1 MACYDYHMPHS
12 TPAGERVYEVV
23 NRWMSRNRD
32 VPGIWDVFE
41 GSQSFDIIV
50 SVGGRRLT
58 LIDEQASAALKP
70 EVQEQILNWL
80 NDLARQPTTTQ
91 P

>member
-1 MACYDYHMPHS
+1 MPH
-12 TPAGERVYEVV
+12 TTLAGERIYRVV
-23 NRWMSRNRD
+23 DRWMSRHSE

-41 GSQSFDIIV
+41 VSRSFDIIV

-58 LIDEQASAALKP
+58 LIDEQGSAALKP
-70 EVQEQILNWL
+70 EVEEEILNWL
-80 NDLARQPTTTQ
+80 NDLDYEPATTR